1 MPNRLLPAV
10 FLEIMNE
17 AQILNSV
24 ISGIM
29 EIPLPKDGKTIGVG
43 QFKLEIEIAYKLAR
57 RVQFSE
63 NIKEMR
69 AAYDEFRKHVDSCR

>member
-1 MPNRLLPAV
+1 MKKLNKV
-10 FLEIMNE
+10 E
-17 AQILNSV
+17 ILNRV

-57 RVQFSE
+57 RIQFSD

-69 AAYDEFRKHVDSCR
+69 KNYEEFKKHIDSCR

>member
-1 MPNRLLPAV
+1 
-10 FLEIMNE
+10 MNE